1 MKTLTNSAK
10 RTDLSWSAGK
20 TALLLDIT
28 ARRLQ
33 QLVKQGT
40 IPKLPNHRLNPFDAA
55 NAYVRYLRDLAHQPD
70 MSRADYEESR
80 RRKAQAD
87 AELAEQKSADYNK
100 THIPLSDVRF
110 MQKTVAAHVFRFIN
124 DFQLPFPKEVEAGHR
139 YVRAQINAMRDMNAP
154 TDLIKKWERDLS
166 KRETALRSAIRE
178 GTITESFVT
187 TPLAIKEAVA
197 WEPEG

>member
-10 RTDLSWSAGK
+10 RTDLSWSSGK
-20 TALLLDIT
+20 TSLLLDIT

-33 QLVKQGT
+33 QLVKQGV
-40 IPKLPNHRLNPFDAA
+40 IAKLPNHRFNPFDAA

-70 MSRADYEESR
+70 ASRADIDESR

-110 MQKTVAAHVFRFIN
+110 MQKTVAAHVFKMIN
-124 DFQLPFPKEVEAGHR
+124 DLQLPFPEEVNAGHR

-154 TDLIKKWERDLS
+154 ADLIKKWERDLS
-166 KRETALRSAIRE
+166 KRESALLAAIRE

-197 WEPEG
+197 WESE